1 MHDRHAMVVP
11 ADFRG
16 IGGTTVRTVR
26 VHETWARTERNPN
39 PGLRPMTITDA
50 DGNVATAKVELRRGK
65 KPTAIWRVRNSA
77 PLLTNRSRV
86 AAALDGLTA
95 SQQDRLIAAVAAGY

>member
-39 PGLRPMTITDA
+39 PGVRPMTITDR
-50 DGNVATAKVELRRGK
+50 DGNVTTAKVAPRRARSRPPFGGCATAPRCS
-65 KPTAIWRVRNSA
+65 PTAAVS
-77 PLLTNRSRV
+77 PLRW
-86 AAALDGLTA
+86 TA
-95 SQQDRLIAAVAAGY
+95 